1 MSKTRDILQGIGLGA
16 ALMYVADPNTG
27 RRRRAVAKD
36 KVVSAWNK
44 TGSAVSTTSR
54 DISNRARGLASQVR
68 SVFTRDE
75 ASDEVVTAR
84 VRSKMGRAVSNPS
97 AIEVSAHE
105 GRVTL
110 SGPVLADELGDLL
123 WEVYSVK
130 GVRGIDNQL
139 QIHESQEGIPGLQGT
154 PSRPRT
160 GFQRVHWSPATR
172 LLAGTAGGALA
183 IAGLKKRGMAGA
195 VMGALGAGILARGL
209 TNLESRR
216 LFGFGAG
223 RQAVTVKKTININ
236 APVEQVFE
244 FWTNYQNFHRFM
256 PDVLDVRD
264 LGNQRSHWTVAGPGG
279 IPVSW
284 EAETTRYIPNE
295 VLAWKSARGAVV
307 RNSGRIYFTENDKGG
322 TTVDITLSYNPPGGA
337 LGHAV
342 AALFG
347 SDPKSEMDQNLL
359 RLKTLIETGRTRVET

>member
-1 MSKTRDILQGIGLGA
+1 MSRARDFLQGIGLGA
-16 ALMYVADPNTG
+16 AVMYVVDPNTG

-54 DISNRARGLASQVR
+54 DLSNRARGLASGVT
-68 SVFTRDE
+68 SIFSRDE
-75 ASDEVVTAR
+75 VSDEVLTAR

-97 AIEVSAHE
+97 AIEVSAY
-105 GRVTL
+105 GRRVRL

-130 GVRGIDNQL
+130 GVQGVDNQL
-139 QIHESQEGIPGLQGT
+139 EIHESPEGVPGLQGT

-160 GFQRVHWSPATR
+160 GFGRINWSPTTR
-172 LLAGTAGGALA
+172 LLAGTAGGALTV
-183 IAGLKKRGMAGA
+183 AGLKKRGPAGVVMSA
-195 VMGALGAGILARGL
+195 VGAGILVRGL
-209 TNLESRR
+209 TNLEMKR

-223 RQAVTVKKTININ
+223 RKAVTVKKNININ
-236 APVEQVFE
+236 APVERVFE

-256 PDVLDVRD
+256 PDVLEVRD

-279 IPVSW
+279 VPVSW
-284 EAETTRYIPNE
+284 QAEITRYVPNE
-295 VLAWKSARGAVV
+295 VMAWKSTRGAVIQ
-307 RNSGRIYFTENDKGG
+307 NAGKIYFTRNDKGG
-322 TTVDITLSYNPPGGA
+322 TTVDVSLSYNPPGGA

-342 AALFG
+342 AVLFG
-347 SDPKSEMDQNLL
+347 ADPKSEMDQNLL
-359 RLKTLIETGRTRVET
+359 RLKTLIETGSARMEA